1 VSDDLTWAP
10 GWLIRQ
16 FIAARE
22 LSPVEVTQHFL
33 GRAEQLDTTLGCYQ
47 ELDAAGAIAQATL
60 AEKAVLSG
68 EPIGPLHGV
77 PVSIKSHIPVKG
89 FGIYPMFGEP
99 KPIAQATRDAPV
111 VERLRDAGAVVMGT
125 SVCPGMGLS
134 QLRDRQGQPTT
145 DLSLHSRNPWDRSRV
160 PGSSSAGGAAAVA
173 AGVLPI
179 AIGSDGGGSTRLP
192 AAWCGIVGLHP
203 TMGRVPSGGR
213 GVSGWN
219 TTIGPLTRDARDT
232 ALVLQ
237 AIAGPHG
244 GTILSLQDEPP
255 DYLRSIDRGVEEMR
269 FAWTDD
275 FGFAGAYAGPESE
288 RVIRVVRDGA
298 RRFTELGAAVETT
311 SEVWDDWWP
320 QPTVMMNPTGTSQEQ
335 YQAAEDARNRWWEG
349 FRRVLG
355 QHDLLLTPT
364 IQHVAFDVERW
375 NAAWSTANSD
385 YPNGSFVPTWTAHTF
400 MHNWLGWPALS
411 LPCGFV
417 DGLPVGLQITAPP
430 NNEALIV
437 RAANAYLAAFPF
449 GRPPIS

>member
-1 VSDDLTWAP
+1 
-10 GWLIRQ
+10 
-16 FIAARE
+16 
-22 LSPVEVTQHFL
+22 
-33 GRAEQLDTTLGCYQ
+33 
-47 ELDAAGAIAQATL
+47 
-60 AEKAVLSG
+60 
-68 EPIGPLHGV
+68 
-77 PVSIKSHIPVKG
+77 
-89 FGIYPMFGEP
+89 
-99 KPIAQATRDAPV
+99 
-111 VERLRDAGAVVMGT
+111 
-125 SVCPGMGLS
+125 
-134 QLRDRQGQPTT
+134 
-145 DLSLHSRNPWDRSRV
+145 
-160 PGSSSAGGAAAVA
+160 
-173 AGVLPI
+173 
-179 AIGSDGGGSTRLP
+179 
-192 AAWCGIVGLHP
+192 
-203 TMGRVPSGGR
+203 
-213 GVSGWN
+213 
-219 TTIGPLTRDARDT
+219 
-232 ALVLQ
+232 
-237 AIAGPHG
+237 
-244 GTILSLQDEPP
+244 
-255 DYLRSIDRGVEEMR
+255 MR

-298 RRFTELGAAVETT
+298 LRFTELGAAVETT

-355 QHDLLLTPT
+355 QHDLLLKPT

-430 NNEALIV
+430 NNEAVIV